1 MRESIEDEERDVRG
15 EKDWEDEY
23 RGVEED
29 KEEEAEDE
37 EEEAEDEKGRE
48 VEG

>member
-15 EKDWEDEY
+15 EKEWDDGN

-29 KEEEAEDE
+29 EEEK
-37 EEEAEDEKGRE
+37 AEDEKGRE